1 MTRQRIIVSCRIAI
15 IAVALWCLPFRD
27 CRATETSFER
37 DVRPILK
44 AHCWHCHGE
53 EPELKGGLDARLVR
67 SILKGGDSGAAVVA
81 GDHSASLIY
90 QRIASGEMPPGE
102 KKVSSDELRMLAEWI
117 DAGAKTIRPEPE
129 SLPAGDI
136 VTEEDRQHWSFQPI
150 DAPSIPVVKHT
161 ELVRSPI
168 DAFLLAKLRKR
179 DSALVRKRIVKR

>member
-1 MTRQRIIVSCRIAI
+1 MTRQRISVSYRTAI

-102 KKVSSDELRMLAEWI
+102 KKISSDELRMLAEWI
-117 DAGAKTIRPEPE
+117 DAGAKR
-129 SLPAGDI
+129 
-136 VTEEDRQHWSFQPI
+136 F
-150 DAPSIPVVKHT
+150 APN
-161 ELVRSPI
+161 LNR
-168 DAFLLAKLRKR
+168 FLLATSLRKR
-179 DSALVRKRIVKR
+179 IGNTGHSSRSMPLQFQLSNIRNSSDHRSTHSFLRNWRKGTQF